1 MNRAAV
7 IALAALPFAAVA
19 AGLVAGRLNAHPAA
33 APEENCEG
41 PSMRVFFDGQVFS
54 AEPVEKQDDLR
65 CVRDRCFVDG
75 PEKVELHRDG
85 GVRCLAVET
94 GTTLELSA
102 RSNAA
107 SMIREER
114 PQ

>member
-7 IALAALPFAAVA
+7 IALATMPFAAVA
-19 AGLVAGRLNAHPAA
+19 AGLVAGRLNAQ
-33 APEENCEG
+33 PEPDERCD
-41 PSMRVFFDGQVFS
+41 SATMHVFFDGQVFS

-65 CVRDRCFVDG
+65 CQRERCVVDG
-75 PEKVELHRDG
+75 PERVELTRDG
-85 GVRCLAVET
+85 RTRCLAVAT

-102 RSNAA
+102 RTNAA
-107 SMIREER
+107 SILREER

>member
-1 MNRAAV
+1 VKRAAV
-7 IALAALPFAAVA
+7 VALAALPFAAVA
-19 AGLVAGRLNAHPAA
+19 AGVVAGRLNARPAA
-33 APEENCEG
+33 AEENCED

-75 PEKVELHRDG
+75 PERVELHRDG

>member
-7 IALAALPFAAVA
+7 IALAALPFVAVG
-19 AGLVAGRLNAHPAA
+19 AGVVMGRLNARPAA
-33 APEENCEG
+33 ASENCEA
-41 PSMRVFFDGQVFS
+41 PTMRVFFDGQVFS
-54 AEPVEKQDDLR
+54 AEPVEKQDDLLCR
-65 CVRDRCFVDG
+65 LDVCRVDG
-75 PEKVELHRDG
+75 PERVELHRDG
-85 GVRCLAVET
+85 ATRCLAVET